1 MKIKVRILIVEDEF
15 KIADVIASRLRKENY
30 IVDVFDNGEAG
41 LDNALT
47 NIYDLIIL
55 DVMLPKVDGFKI
67 LEEIRREKINA
78 KVIMLTAKSM
88 IEDKLMGGNSG
99 ANDYLTKPFHIDELV
114 ARVNAQLRMD
124 NVQVQKYY
132 VEAGDLRLNIKNTT
146 LICTTTNESIEVVCK
161 EFMLLEYL
169 MKFTTTGDVYV
180 AVYFCTSI
188 SKIPADGG
196 TYIPRNG
203 EESYSGTAR
212 KFYISTSKTLYAAD
226 AMASY
231 YNSYFFGLTPYN
243 GKVTNTNEHNPITL
257 VQGGTASETALN
269 KSDRNLGNWGLQY
282 AMNFTLKN
290 NYSKPVKF
298 KGYIISNP
306 ISHCAGIR
314 SGNSVDGVFL
324 EPNESNENPDN
335 NRWQFFESTTLPAN
349 TGSVT
354 IDFQYMHLSKG
365 NAPCL
370 MQFEVV
376 PA

>member
-1 MKIKVRILIVEDEF
+1 MRILIVEDEF

-169 MKFTTTGDVYV
+169 MKNKNQVLQKEQLYE
-180 AVYFCTSI
+180 
-188 SKIPADGG
+188 KI
-196 TYIPRNG
+196 
-203 EESYSGTAR
+203 
-212 KFYISTSKTLYAAD
+212 
-226 AMASY
+226 
-231 YNSYFFGLTPYN
+231 
-243 GKVTNTNEHNPITL
+243 
-257 VQGGTASETALN
+257 
-269 KSDRNLGNWGLQY
+269 WGL
-282 AMNFTLKN
+282 
-290 NYSKPVKF
+290 
-298 KGYIISNP
+298 
-306 ISHCAGIR
+306 
-314 SGNSVDGVFL
+314 D
-324 EPNESNENPDN
+324 NESESNNLEAYLSFIRKKIKIIGSNVQIKAIRGIGYKLEVENWFYN
-335 NRWQFFESTTLPAN
+335 FNCNKR
-349 TGSVT
+349 
-354 IDFQYMHLSKG
+354 
-365 NAPCL
+365 
-370 MQFEVV
+370 
-376 PA
+376 

>member
-169 MKFTTTGDVYV
+169 MKNKNQVLQKEQLYE
-180 AVYFCTSI
+180 
-188 SKIPADGG
+188 KI
-196 TYIPRNG
+196 
-203 EESYSGTAR
+203 
-212 KFYISTSKTLYAAD
+212 
-226 AMASY
+226 
-231 YNSYFFGLTPYN
+231 
-243 GKVTNTNEHNPITL
+243 
-257 VQGGTASETALN
+257 
-269 KSDRNLGNWGLQY
+269 WGL
-282 AMNFTLKN
+282 
-290 NYSKPVKF
+290 
-298 KGYIISNP
+298 
-306 ISHCAGIR
+306 
-314 SGNSVDGVFL
+314 D
-324 EPNESNENPDN
+324 NESESNNLEAYLSFIRKKIKIIGSNVQIKAIRGLVYKLEVEN
-335 NRWQFFESTTLPAN
+335 
-349 TGSVT
+349 
-354 IDFQYMHLSKG
+354 
-365 NAPCL
+365 
-370 MQFEVV
+370 
-376 PA
+376 